1 MNRLIL
7 GTVAAALLLA
17 WPFPARCEVVDRIVA
32 IVNEDVVTLREVEK
46 YVAVEKKS
54 RYSSMNEYLRNMAL
68 REKLDAFIENLLITQ
83 QAKKLKIEVADKEL
97 DGAVEDIRKRNMI
110 SESEMKEQLKLEKID
125 YKDFL
130 EGIRLNLMRSH
141 VLARAVAQD
150 VNIDDAALREYYDSH
165 PREFV
170 EEELRIQHIFVSGKR
185 SDAAERARAA
195 LTRLDDGQPFA
206 DVAQEY
212 SDEPSKGEATSVKK
226 EELIPELRAALN
238 LLIPGTYSHL
248 VQTPYGYHILKL
260 VETKQG
266 ESQPFDDVK
275 GKIKDGLFRKESE
288 RRYKEYVGKLKAA
301 SYIEVKI

>member
-1 MNRLIL
+1 MNRFLL
-7 GTVAAALLLA
+7 GAVIAALLLA
-17 WPFPARCEVVDRIVA
+17 WPFPARCEVVDKIVA
-32 IVNEDVVTLREVEK
+32 IVNEDIVTLREVEK

-68 REKLDAFIENLLITQ
+68 REKLDAFIENLLVAQ
-83 QAKKLKIEVADKEL
+83 QAKKLKIEVADKEV

-130 EGIRLNLMRSH
+130 QGIRQNLTRSH
-141 VLARAVAQD
+141 VLQRAVAQD

-170 EEELRIQHIFVSGKR
+170 EEEFRIQHVFVSGKR
-185 SDAAERARAA
+185 SDAAERAHEA
-195 LTRLDDGQPFA
+195 LVKLEEGRPFTE
-206 DVAQEY
+206 VAQDY

-226 EELIPELRAALN
+226 EDLIPELRGALN
-238 LLIPGTYSHL
+238 LLIPGTYSHI

-260 VETKQG
+260 VETIQG
-266 ESQPFDDVK
+266 ETRPFEDVK
-275 GKIKDGLFRKESE
+275 GKIRDGLFRKESE

>member
-1 MNRLIL
+1 MNRFLL
-7 GTVAAALLLA
+7 GIVVAALLFA
-17 WPFPARCEVVDRIVA
+17 WPFPARCEVVDKIVA
-32 IVNEDVVTLREVEK
+32 IVNEDIVTLREVEK

-68 REKLDAFIENLLITQ
+68 REKLDAFIENLLIAQ
-83 QAKKLKIEVADKEL
+83 QAKKLKIEVGDKEV

-110 SESEMKEQLKLEKID
+110 TESEMKEQLKLEKID

-130 EGIRLNLMRSH
+130 DGIRQNLTRNH
-141 VLARAVAQD
+141 VLQRAVAQD
-150 VNIDDAALREYYDSH
+150 VNIDDASLEQYYNSH

-170 EEELRIQHIFVSGKR
+170 EEEFRIQHVFVSGKR
-185 SDAAERARAA
+185 PDAAERAHEA
-195 LTRLDDGQPFA
+195 LAKLDDGRPFTE
-206 DVAQEY
+206 VAQEY

-226 EELIPELRAALN
+226 EDLIPELRGALN
-238 LLIPGTYSHL
+238 LLIPGTYSHI

-260 VETKQG
+260 AETIQG
-266 ESQPFDDVK
+266 ETRPFEDVK
-275 GKIKDGLFRKESE
+275 GKIRDGLFRKESE